1 MFKRH
6 KELHIEAL
14 ITVIITENPVS
25 FTAAVTDTASI
36 TSLSLELQFRRA
48 HKEKVSRLR
57 GEVTKESLDRESFEE
72 KDSLRVGP
80 GISQKR
86 KKRDAH
92 VATGR
97 LSSEAFLKNEKSS
110 SEGNTLRQR
119 RAG

>member
-1 MFKRH
+1 MDGLTKRRSAGS
-6 KELHIEAL
+6 EARS
-14 ITVIITENPVS
+14 P
-25 FTAAVTDTASI
+25 
-36 TSLSLELQFRRA
+36 RRA
-48 HKEKVSRLR
+48 W
-57 GEVTKESLDRESFEE
+57 RESFEE

-80 GISQKR
+80 GISQTR

>member
-1 MFKRH
+1 M
-6 KELHIEAL
+6 
-14 ITVIITENPVS
+14 
-25 FTAAVTDTASI
+25 
-36 TSLSLELQFRRA
+36 ELQFGRA
-48 HKEKVSRLR
+48 HKEVSRLR
-57 GEVTKESLDRESFEE
+57 GEVTKESLETESFEE

-80 GISQKR
+80 GISQTR